1 MSSAPKSSAG
11 RFRAVGAS
19 RRRDAETGQAP
30 QRGATAR
37 RTRPVRITV
46 DLDPADY
53 RTMRRVVD
61 ELADATDIPA
71 LPHSRMW
78 RAVLAEL
85 AEDPALME
93 ALAARIRAED

>member
-1 MSSAPKSSAG
+1 MTAPRSSTD

-19 RRRDAETGQAP
+19 RRRDETGQAP
-30 QRGATAR
+30 QRGTTAR

-53 RTMRRVVD
+53 RTMRRVVG

-78 RAVLAEL
+78 RAMLAEV

-93 ALAARIRAED
+93 AVAARIRGQD